1 MKMAGG
7 PRELKMKVM
16 LNETKSAAN
25 EVAALPRA
33 ARRARSLWLAVVL
46 LVVSLAGVASAQS
59 SSDTGVVKSPTQS
72 ASREDVRG
80 IVEGARLV
88 TEFEVNG
95 LKVLVKRRE
104 GSQTVVTGLFLR
116 GGSRNLTAENAGVEA
131 LMLDVATEASQNF
144 PRERFRRELS
154 SMGTNISYGVNY
166 DYSALTMGSTRRH
179 FDHSWEIFTDT
190 ALHPSFTA
198 EDFQRVKGRLLV
210 SLSDNEDTPDS
221 FLQELQSRVA
231 YAGHPYMNEPRGSVA
246 SVTRLTVEDVKRYHQ
261 QVMQTSRLL
270 LVVVGD
276 VDPQE
281 IRRKVEASFGR
292 LPRGDYK
299 PQPLPPLS
307 FSAPTLAVTQ
317 REIPT
322 NYVQGVFAAP
332 PLTSADIYP
341 MRIASAILQNRVYVE
356 VRVRRNLSY
365 APDAF
370 LSSQG
375 ANTGG
380 IYVTAVDANQAVR
393 VMLNEISR
401 LQHEPISGD
410 DLKGTAQSFL
420 TRYYLGQETNAA
432 QAGELAQ
439 YELIGGG
446 WRNSLVFLERLR
458 AVTPGDVQRV
468 ANTYMRNLQF
478 VVIGDPRQID
488 RGVFTQQA
496 GE

>member
-1 MKMAGG
+1 M
-7 PRELKMKVM
+7 L
-16 LNETKSAAN
+16 LNETKRFTR
-25 EVAALPRA
+25 V
-33 ARRARSLWLAVVL
+33 ARRASSWWLAVAL
-46 LVVSLAGVASAQS
+46 LASSLASAASAQS
-59 SSDTGVVKSPTQS
+59 SDAGSAPLTRTPPVA
-72 ASREDVRG
+72 ASREDVAASRG
-80 IVEGARLV
+80 GAESARLV
-88 TEFEVNG
+88 AEFEVGG

-104 GSQTVVTGLFLR
+104 SSQTVVTALFLR
-116 GGSRNLTAENAGVEA
+116 GGARNLTTENAGVEA
-131 LMLDVATEASQNF
+131 LMLDVATEASLNF
-144 PRERFRRELS
+144 PRARFRRELS
-154 SMGTNISYGVNY
+154 SMGTVISYGVNL
-166 DYSALTMGSTRRH
+166 DYSGLTMGSTRKH
-179 FDHSWEIFTDT
+179 FDRSWEIFTDA
-190 ALHPSFTA
+190 ALRPSFA
-198 EDFQRVKGRLLV
+198 PDDFQRVKSRLLV
-210 SLSDNEDTPDS
+210 GLSDDEDTPDS

-231 YAGHPYMNEPRGSVA
+231 YAGHPYMNDPRGSVA
-246 SVTRLTVEDVKRYHQ
+246 SVSRLTVEDVKRYHQ
-261 QVMQTSRLL
+261 GAMQTSRLL

-281 IRRKVEASFGR
+281 IRRRVEASFGR

-317 REIPT
+317 RPIPT
-322 NYVQGVFAAP
+322 NYVQGIFSAP
-332 PLTSADIYP
+332 TLTSADIYP

-393 VMLNEISR
+393 VMLNEIAR
-401 LQHEPISGD
+401 LQHEPISAD
-410 DLKGTAQSFL
+410 ELKATAQSFL

-446 WRNSLVFLERLR
+446 WRNSAEFIERLR
-458 AVTPGDVQRV
+458 VVTPQDVQRV
-468 ANTYMRNLQF
+468 ANTYMRNIQF
-478 VVIGDPRQID
+478 VVIGDPKSID
-488 RGVFTQQA
+488 RGVFTQA